1 MGESYGRSVAH
12 FARLLLMSKYPIITL
27 RPAADVH
34 LRNHHHAIFR
44 SAVDGNPSCEDGAIV
59 EVRSSKGDF
68 LCFAHWNS
76 KAYISGRAISFVEGD
91 PLDSLQQNIRQSIAL
106 REQFFSREDTTA
118 YRLINA
124 EGDGIPGLVV
134 DRYDSILAV
143 QFTTLGMDRMR
154 DMVID
159 TLKATCSPLGIFEK
173 SGGSARK
180 KEGLPEKEGWIF
192 GSGEATIPVTERG
205 MQFLITLSGSQ
216 KTGLFLDQREM
227 RSLVRS
233 TAKGKTVLDC
243 CSYVGG
249 FSLSALLGGAVAAD
263 AIDYDKDALAQADT
277 HMAMNGV
284 DAQRFGSYAEDVF
297 TFLRRSPKPRAYDF
311 IILDP
316 PAFAKRSADLEP
328 AKKAYGDLNRLGMQT
343 LPKEGGLLLTCS
355 CSYQMDSATFQTMV
369 FHAARQAKRSVRIL
383 QRHRLAIDHPVNLFH
398 PETEYL
404 KSLLLWIE

>member
-1 MGESYGRSVAH
+1 M
-12 FARLLLMSKYPIITL
+12 
-27 RPAADVH
+27 H
-34 LRNHHHAIFR
+34 LRNRHHAIFR
-44 SAVDGNPSCEDGAIV
+44 TAVDRLPACEDGDIV

-68 LCFAHWNS
+68 LCYATWNA
-76 KAYISGRAISFVEGD
+76 KAYICGRAISFEQGD
-91 PLDSLQQNIRQSIAL
+91 PMQAL
-106 REQFFSREDTTA
+106 RQLIERAINMRTQFFVREDTNA

-124 EGDGIPGLVV
+124 EGDGIPGLIV
-134 DRYDSILAV
+134 DRYDTILAV
-143 QFTTLGMDRMR
+143 QFTTLGMDKLR
-154 DMVID
+154 DWVIE
-159 TLKATCSPLGIFEK
+159 LLRELCKPSGIFEK

-180 KEGLPEKEGWIF
+180 KEGMADTEGWIW
-192 GSGEATIPVTERG
+192 GSGEESIPVTERG

-227 RSLVRS
+227 RSLVRLF
-233 TAKGKTVLDC
+233 AKDRMVLDC

-263 AIDYDKDALAQADT
+263 AVDYDAQALATAAT

-284 DAQRFGSYAEDVF
+284 ESHRFASFSEDVF
-297 TFLRRSPKPRAYDF
+297 NFLRRKPYPHNYDF

-328 AKKAYGDLNRLGMQT
+328 AKKAYTDLNRLALQA
-343 LPKEGGLLLTCS
+343 LPRGGLLLTCS
-355 CSYQMDSATFQTMV
+355 CSYQMDTETFQTMV
-369 FHAARQAKRSVRIL
+369 FNAARQAKRSVKII

-404 KSLLLWIE
+404 KSQLLWVE

>member
-1 MGESYGRSVAH
+1 M
-12 FARLLLMSKYPIITL
+12 LMASYPIITL
-27 RPAADVH
+27 KPAADVH
-34 LRNHHHAIFR
+34 LRNRHHAIFR
-44 SAVDGNPSCEDGAIV
+44 SAVDRPPACEDGAIV

-76 KAYISGRAISFVEGD
+76 KAYICGRAISFTEGD
-91 PLDSLQQNIRQSIAL
+91 PLDALQNNIRQSVAL
-106 REQFFSREDTTA
+106 RDPFFSREDTTA

-124 EGDGIPGLVV
+124 EGDGIPGLIV
-134 DRYDSILAV
+134 DRYGSVLAV

-154 DMVID
+154 DAVIAV
-159 TLKATCSPLGIFEK
+159 LREACSPTGIYEK

-180 KEGLPEKEGWIF
+180 KEGLPEREGWIA
-192 GSGEATIPVTERG
+192 GGGDTEVPVTERG
-205 MQFLITLSGSQ
+205 MQFLISLSGSQ

-233 TAKGKTVLDC
+233 LAKDRTVLDC

-249 FSLSALLGGAVAAD
+249 FSLAALLGGAAAAD
-263 AIDYDKDALAQADT
+263 AVDYDKAALETAQT

-284 DAQRFGSYAEDVF
+284 DLSRFATYPEDVF
-297 TFLRRSPKPRAYDF
+297 HFLRRSPKPRAYDF
-311 IILDP
+311 VILDP

-328 AKKAYGDLNRLGMQT
+328 AKKAYADLNRLGMQA
-343 LPKEGGLLLTCS
+343 LPESGGLLLTCS
-355 CSYQMDSATFQTMV
+355 CSYQMDTETFQTVV
-369 FHAARQAKRSVRIL
+369 FTAARQAKRSVRIL

-404 KSLLLWIE
+404 KSLLLWVA